1 MVGQSWVSGQRLK
14 QSLFD
19 GLVILCTLNLR
30 SWRKKCWKHL
40 GLNPTPC
47 LTRAMESSAKL
58 FTMQMKINLCLFL
71 GHYVKQTLL
80 CNAADVC
87 IVIKQRFIC
96 FSSPAINCY
105 RCQTIMLNE
114 CAAPSLVFFFCLS
127 CWFWKLPSYQNFTY
141 KMPMIR
147 NKPRAATWYDTGIN
161 KAFVDSRPI

>member
-1 MVGQSWVSGQRLK
+1 MVGQSWVSGQRRK
-14 QSLFD
+14 QSPLH

-30 SWRKKCWKHL
+30 SWRKKSWKHL
-40 GLNPTPC
+40 GLSPTPC
-47 LTRAMESSAKL
+47 LTRAMESNAEL
-58 FTMQMKINLCLFL
+58 FKMKINLCLFL

-80 CNAADVC
+80 CNAADLC

-96 FSSPAINCY
+96 FSSPAIICH

-114 CAAPSLVFFFCLS
+114 CAVPFFSSFVRVADFES
-127 CWFWKLPSYQNFTY
+127 CPAIETPLKVP
-141 KMPMIR
+141 KIR